1 MTIIK
6 DEQDRSVLG
15 EGRNFGFG
23 FSILNKEENTYNT
36 LMPFTACKDY
46 LNDFVYVE
54 QTKLPL
60 GKIHGF
66 KHEYTGILQ
75 DTDHFYLGIKA
86 VHYKGGSKWDRFDEL
101 TELIN

>member
-1 MTIIK
+1 
-6 DEQDRSVLG
+6 
-15 EGRNFGFG
+15 
-23 FSILNKEENTYNT
+23 
-36 LMPFTACKDY
+36 PFTACKDY

-101 TELIN
+101 TELINTNSNNLVEFINKMEVVFNLDTYTTIEILQDNTLILK